1 MQALYASR
9 PAEGRG
15 AILDD
20 MDRIGYAD
28 RRPYAVP
35 GSLAE
40 LAGPASGVV
49 RLPAALAW
57 TGRVGYDLDDD
68 ADRVVFYERV
78 LVEAPDIET
87 ITTLLDERV
96 LRASW
101 RRLFLPAAVRRAWQQ
116 RFTDLSSAA

>member
-1 MQALYASR
+1 
-9 PAEGRG
+9 
-15 AILDD
+15 

-35 GSLAE
+35 GSLEE
-40 LAGPASGVV
+40 LTGPVGGGV

-57 TGRVGYDLDDD
+57 TGRVEYDLDDD
-68 ADRVVFYERV
+68 ADRIVFYERV

-101 RRLFLPAAVRRAWQQ
+101 RRLFLPAAVRRVWEQ
-116 RFTDLSSAA
+116 RFTDLASAA

>member
-1 MQALYASR
+1 
-9 PAEGRG
+9 
-15 AILDD
+15 
-20 MDRIGYAD
+20 MDRVGYAE

-35 GSLAE
+35 GSLTD

-57 TGRVGYDLDDD
+57 TGRVEYDLDDD

-78 LVEAPDIET
+78 LAEALDIEAVT
-87 ITTLLDERV
+87 ALFDEAV

-101 RRLFLPAAVRRAWQQ
+101 RHLFLPLAVRRAWEQ
-116 RFTDLSSAA
+116 RFTDLASAA